1 MRNNEVYILSKKK
14 SRIRPFNRDMK
25 RWIPSPALQRVFSE
39 TFDACG
45 LDESE
50 RDEIRKIY
58 FLWFKKNYEVIK
70 KGTKTRKNIAV
81 HIPNIGF
88 IAPHWRP
95 VAKRIDYL
103 STGNYM
109 ADAPEKQVKKEF
121 NLLIND
127 LVRTCD
133 NFVKFFNKIKP
144 KSYAAIT
151 IESRSDYYTK
161 EYFYIWA
168 RNFGERGY
176 NIEGI
181 PYEQSHLC
189 DTGILF

>member
-1 MRNNEVYILSKKK
+1 MRNREIYILSNKK

-39 TFDACG
+39 TFDSCG

-70 KGTKTRKNIAV
+70 NGTVTRKNIAV
-81 HIPNIGF
+81 QIPNIGF

-95 VAKRIDYL
+95 VARRIDYL
-103 STGNYM
+103 STGRYM
-109 ADAPEKQVKKEF
+109 ADASEKEIRREYKTLIKD
-121 NLLIND
+121 LL
-127 LVRTCD
+127 RTCD

-144 KSYAAIT
+144 KSYASTT
-151 IESRSDYYTK
+151 IESRSNYYTK
-161 EYFYIWA
+161 EYIHIWS
-168 RNFGERGY
+168 RNFSERGI
-176 NIEGI
+176 NLTGI
-181 PYEQSHLC
+181 PYEQSHLR
-189 DTGILF
+189 DSGLLF